1 MPFGKINGMEL
12 QLDKSGRIVLPK
24 PLRQRLGVKAGSKFV
39 ATEAAEG
46 LLLKPVILR
55 PSLVKRNGLLV
66 HTGVAPR
73 GFSWKWEDISEDLGQ
88 ERLREI
94 FGRG

>member
-1 MPFGKINGMEL
+1 MEL
-12 QLDKSGRIVLPK
+12 QVDKSGRIVLPK
-24 PLRQRLGVKAGSKFV
+24 PLRQRLGLKAGSKFE

-46 LLLKPVILR
+46 LLLKPVSSR

-73 GFSWKWEDISEDLGQ
+73 GFNWNCEDIA
-88 ERLREI
+88 
-94 FGRG
+94 